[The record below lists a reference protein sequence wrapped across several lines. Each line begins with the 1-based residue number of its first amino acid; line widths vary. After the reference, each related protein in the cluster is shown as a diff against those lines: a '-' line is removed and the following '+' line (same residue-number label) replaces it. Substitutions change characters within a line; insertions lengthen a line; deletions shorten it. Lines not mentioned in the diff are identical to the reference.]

1 MHDDEFEWDDAKA
14 VENYAKHGISFED
27 ARRVFDDPYA
37 VDGVDDSEAYAEER
51 FRTIGMV
58 RGLLLFVVYA
68 ERGARVRLIS
78 ARRATR
84 YEQDDYYQQ
93 DL

>member
-1 MHDDEFEWDDAKA
+1 MHDDDFEWDDSKA
-14 VENYAKHGISFED
+14 VENHAKHGISFED
-27 ARRVFDDPYA
+27 ARRVFDDQFA
-37 VDGVDDSEAYAEER
+37 VDGVDDIEAYGEER
-51 FRTIGMV
+51 FTTIGMV
-58 RGLLLFVVYA
+58 RGVLLFVVYT